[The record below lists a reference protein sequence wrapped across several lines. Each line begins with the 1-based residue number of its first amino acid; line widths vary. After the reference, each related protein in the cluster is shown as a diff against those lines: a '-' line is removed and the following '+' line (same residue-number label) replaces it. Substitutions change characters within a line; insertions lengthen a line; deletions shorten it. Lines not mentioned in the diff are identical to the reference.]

1 MMNITTI
8 IKWTNRVAL
17 AAIILLVYWVFIFI
31 SITVFSLKVFQE
43 NITESFYLSVI
54 GILALLAGAVIV
66 NIMFNLTSISESLK
80 EPGRSGSSAPTQSR
94 RRAVIL
100 ILLSF
105 PLIFGI
111 LFLGDY
117 RTTQVRETRLIE
129 AAEYSIANNREISA
143 EFLEYSFD
151 KKSLNATAEGL
162 QLIANQ
168 AESFPSISVILKDTI
183 HGKEVFLR
191 FTSRAPHNN
200 TNDLSKLDY
209 IYACSPE
216 EQEYIKSVFEDNE
229 DRHLFSASDGSYE
242 LYYPYRSGSRAVI
255 LYFTDRQR
263 YGKFGS

>member
-1 MMNITTI
+1 MNTTTI

-43 NITESFYLSVI
+43 NITESFYLSII

-80 EPGRSGSSAPTQSR
+80 KADHPSRPTQSR
-94 RRAVIL
+94 RRAVVL

-117 RTTQVRETRLIE
+117 RTTRVREKRLTE
-129 AAEYSIANNREISA
+129 AAEYSIANNRDISA
-143 EFLEYSFD
+143 AFLDYSFD
-151 KKSLNATAEGL
+151 KEYLHTTAEGL

-191 FTSRAPHNN
+191 FTSRAPRSN
-200 TNDLSKLDY
+200 TNDLTKLNY

-216 EQEYIKSVFEDNE
+216 EQEYIKSVFDGNE
-229 DRHLFSASDGSYE
+229 NEYLFSASDGNYE
-242 LYYPYRSGSRAVI
+242 LYYPYRSGSRVVI

-263 YGKFGS
+263 YGKIGS

>member
-1 MMNITTI
+1 MNITTI

-80 EPGRSGSSAPTQSR
+80 EPGRSPHPTRIR
-94 RRAVIL
+94 RNALIL

-151 KKSLNATAEGL
+151 KKYLNATAEGL

-191 FTSRAPHNN
+191 LTSRAPHNN

-216 EQEYIKSVFEDNE
+216 EQEYIKSVFDGNKSEY
-229 DRHLFSASDGSYE
+229 LFSASDGNYE
-242 LYYPYRSGSRAVI
+242 LYYPYRSGNRAVI

>member
-1 MMNITTI
+1 MNTTTI
-8 IKWTNRVAL
+8 IKWTNRIAL

-43 NITESFYLSVI
+43 NITESFYLSVL
-54 GILALLAGAVIV
+54 GILALLVGAVIV
-66 NIMFNLTSISESLK
+66 NIMFNLTSISESLQ
-80 EPGRSGSSAPTQSR
+80 EPGRSTHPTRIR
-94 RRAVIL
+94 RNAIIL

-129 AAEYSIANNREISA
+129 AAEYSIQENREIATS
-143 EFLEYSFD
+143 FLEYSFD
-151 KKSLNATAEGL
+151 AQYLQATAEGL
-162 QLIANQ
+162 QLIAHQ
-168 AESFPSISVILKDTI
+168 SESFPSISVILKDSV
-183 HGKEVFLR
+183 HGKDVFLR
-191 FTSRAPHNN
+191 FTSHMHRDG
-200 TNDLSKLDY
+200 TDDLSKLDY

-242 LYYPYRSGSRAVI
+242 LYYPYRSGNQAVI